1 MYDLRGL
8 DAILSARRS
17 ILLRKSICKATK
29 HRYGNGMERNHTINE
44 LANHQELQIE
54 SNKETDSAIRLCK
67 KCHEHTTVPF
77 KVLPLESLPKV
88 LGCTHSAPPKRSRRA
103 NCRSSESISSFQ
115 TIGRQCQRT
124 YMSGD

>member
-29 HRYGNGMERNHTINE
+29 HRYGNGIERNHTIDE
-44 LANHQELQIE
+44 LANHRELQIE

-67 KCHEHTTVPF
+67 KCYERTTVPF
-77 KVLPLESLPKV
+77 EVLPLESLPGV
-88 LGCTHSAPPKRSRRA
+88 LGHTRSAPPKRSRHA

-115 TIGRQCQRT
+115 TVGRQRRKT
-124 YMSGD
+124 YTSGD